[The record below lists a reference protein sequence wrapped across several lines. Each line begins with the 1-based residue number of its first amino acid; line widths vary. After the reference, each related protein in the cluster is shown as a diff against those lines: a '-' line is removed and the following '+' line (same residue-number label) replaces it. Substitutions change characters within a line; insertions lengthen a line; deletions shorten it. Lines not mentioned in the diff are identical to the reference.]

1 MTLFGFQVAFGIF
14 LILILVILGIN
25 NLRNIKKPFDDEK
38 PLKTIIDTLE
48 KNGYENFELESIVSM
63 NEPNITSVIVN
74 TGYLQIG
81 LEIDNNSGKI
91 LNIEK
96 IARQ

>member
-1 MTLFGFQVAFGIF
+1 MFGFQVAFGIF
-14 LILILVILGIN
+14 LILILVMLGIN
-25 NLRNIKKPFDDEK
+25 NLRDKKKPFDDEK
-38 PLKTIIDTLE
+38 ALKTITDTLE
-48 KNGYENFELESIVSM
+48 KNGYANFELESIVSISD
-63 NEPNITSVIVN
+63 PNITSVVISA
-74 TGYLQIG
+74 GYLQIG